1 MKKIIIFDFAGT
13 LVCMRPVKLLVPYLL
28 LAILSKF
35 FVLGIITGANRR
47 NTMRILN
54 KVGIANFF
62 SDKAIITKDDVSYS
76 KPDIRLINFFA
87 RRLSSKEIFLYV
99 GDSDKDFKMAK
110 RYGVNFLCYNS
121 VNGT

>member
-1 MKKIIIFDFAGT
+1 MRKIIIFDFAGT

-28 LAILSKF
+28 LAVLSKF
-35 FVLGIITGANRR
+35 FVL
-47 NTMRILN
+47 
-54 KVGIANFF
+54 GIANFF